1 MKSKYICEAEMYE
14 PEEVAAIPS
23 TSMTSSAEP
32 VWQFNATNFRALS
45 ALLTL
50 KFENEKNTK

>member
-1 MKSKYICEAEMYE
+1 MCK

-23 TSMTSSAEP
+23 TSMTWSAES
-32 VWQFNATNFRALS
+32 VWQFIATNFLALS